1 MKASEEIV
9 LAKVKQ
15 NDIVG
20 ELGIFDNAPRSASAK
35 APAPTTFLEITT
47 ADHFDL
53 FEKNNKIGMVT
64 LRNQGTI
71 LASRLRSTDIELRN
85 SLLWIGRQSGPPE
98 E

>member
-20 ELGIFDNAPRSASAK
+20 ELGVFDNAPRSASAK
-35 APAPTTFLEITT
+35 ATAPTTFLEITT

-64 LRNQGTI
+64 L
-71 LASRLRSTDIELRN
+71 
-85 SLLWIGRQSGPPE
+85 
-98 E
+98 